1 MTAFLIA
8 AAAAALA
15 GMGIG
20 GGGLLVIWLTA
31 AAGMET
37 QTAQGVNLLFFI
49 VSALSALPYH
59 LKKRRIPWRPV
70 LVIVLSALPGA
81 VLGASA
87 AARLNGNTAR
97 LVFGWFLIL
106 SSAVSLR
113 KLLKRAFRRRKQK
126 QRKKDIRSAG

>member
-31 AAGMET
+31 GADMET

-59 LKKRRIPWRPV
+59 LKKRRIPWR
-70 LVIVLSALPGA
+70 LTGLLVLSALPGA
-81 VLGASA
+81 VCGSLA
-87 AARLNGNTAR
+87 AAHLAQETAR
-97 LVFGWFLIL
+97 QVFGWFLIL

-113 KLLKRAFRRRKQK
+113 KLLKNVLRRAKQK
-126 QRKKDIRSAG
+126 KRDIRGAG